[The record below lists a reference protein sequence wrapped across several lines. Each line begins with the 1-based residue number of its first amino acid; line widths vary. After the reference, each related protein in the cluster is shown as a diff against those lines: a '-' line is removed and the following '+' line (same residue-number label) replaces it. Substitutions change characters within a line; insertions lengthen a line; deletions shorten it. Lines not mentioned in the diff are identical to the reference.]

1 MNYSE
6 LRKRTRKVMLGR
18 DGTEKIYVGGDSPV
32 SVQSMLNV
40 PTDDFDAVLKQ
51 TRELEKAG
59 ADIVRLTVPR
69 PENASV
75 FSFLRESGVRVP
87 LVADIHFDYKAA
99 IESVAAGAD
108 KIRINPGNI
117 GSEDRIKAVVS
128 ACRENS
134 VPIRIGVNSGSLEK
148 NILAKYG
155 APTSEALY
163 ESAMYH
169 VSLLRKFDFDDIVI
183 SVKSSDLCTMI
194 GAYRM
199 LSDAVDYPLHLGVTE
214 AGTKRRGVIK
224 SAVGIGSLLCDG
236 IGDTIRVSLTADPV
250 EEIYE
255 GRRLLDTVGIS
266 EGGIEVVS
274 CPTCGRT
281 AVDLISLVNE
291 FESRSEELNCKK
303 RIKVAIMGCAVNGP
317 GEAREADFG
326 VACGDGC
333 GLIFE
338 DGEIIR
344 KVKETEIIETLLNMC
359 VKYGSVKTY

>member
-6 LRKRTRKVMLGR
+6 LRKRTRKVTLGR

-51 TRELEKAG
+51 TCELEKAG

-169 VSLLRKFDFDDIVI
+169 VSLLQQ
-183 SVKSSDLCTMI
+183 
-194 GAYRM
+194 
-199 LSDAVDYPLHLGVTE
+199 
-214 AGTKRRGVIK
+214 
-224 SAVGIGSLLCDG
+224 
-236 IGDTIRVSLTADPV
+236 IRF
-250 EEIYE
+250 
-255 GRRLLDTVGIS
+255 R
-266 EGGIEVVS
+266 
-274 CPTCGRT
+274 
-281 AVDLISLVNE
+281 
-291 FESRSEELNCKK
+291 
-303 RIKVAIMGCAVNGP
+303 
-317 GEAREADFG
+317 
-326 VACGDGC
+326 
-333 GLIFE
+333 
-338 DGEIIR
+338 
-344 KVKETEIIETLLNMC
+344 
-359 VKYGSVKTY
+359 